1 MITALGATAVGTVIP
16 RHPKEQSDGRT
27 LTKPT
32 TGRTDHCG
40 SCGPAARRRRTFGTA
55 ARKQGHV
62 QGPQR
67 PSRRGQLRRVRRRC
81 SFDTGLHLHNKLE
94 ETFYVLEGEFELRA
108 GDQACRAL
116 PGTLMFVPPGVP
128 HAFSNPT
135 EAPARLLL
143 LMSPPGHDRYFAAL
157 AAILA
162 RSGPPDTDAIAAL
175 RSMYDTEQL
184 SSLLTS
190 AAGDTDAAAASRR
203 RGS

>member
-1 MITALGATAVGTVIP
+1 MAAHSPSP
-16 RHPKEQSDGRT
+16 RPAA
-27 LTKPT
+27 PT
-32 TGRTDHCG
+32 IA
-40 SCGPAARRRRTFGTA
+40 GPAVLLPAGDGHSVLLRGSKVTFKVRSDQA
-55 ARKQGHV
+55 AGASCV
-62 QGPQR
+62 EFAAAAG
-67 PSRRGQLRRVRRRC
+67 
-81 SFDTGLHLHNKLE
+81 FDTGLHLHNKLE

-108 GDQACRAL
+108 GDQARRAL

-143 LMSPPGHDRYFAAL
+143 LMSPPGHDRYFAEL

-190 AAGDTDAAAASRR
+190 AAGDADAAVASHR